1 MAEYVRK
8 AKLAKDEAAAARI
21 ASLPSRAADD
31 GDMFSSPA
39 TSRAK
44 ADAVEI
50 ILTSVIPNT
59 RSSAAK
65 VPFDKP
71 LRIVRDTWVALQRKY
86 GVTLPPGT
94 VDDEIVLTWWRNKV
108 YMSSSLQSLGIRS
121 LGGGRVAV
129 AGGTSE
135 GLNDAKTR
143 VHMEV
148 WTPEL
153 FAQMEREEEARRR
166 RADHEEP
173 GQEDAAEEDD
183 EAAEAEVMLRIILKP
198 KDLEPF
204 KLVVRPETTVQDLVR
219 AFRKARTVADDVDV
233 GLWFDGER
241 LDEQATI
248 EDADIDDMDTLEV
261 HIK

>member
-8 AKLAKDEAAAARI
+8 AKLAKEEAAAARL
-21 ASLPSRAADD
+21 ASLPIHAADG

-39 TSRAK
+39 PSRAK

-50 ILTSVIPNT
+50 ILTSVIPDT
-59 RSSAAK
+59 RSSGAK

-71 LRIVRDTWVALQRKY
+71 LRIVRDTWVAQQRKY

-94 VDDEIVLTWWRNKV
+94 VDDEIVLTWRRNKV

-129 AGGTSE
+129 AGGNSE
-135 GLNDAKTR
+135 GLNDARTR

-153 FAQMEREEEARRR
+153 FSQMEREEEARRR
-166 RADHEEP
+166 RVDEEAE
-173 GQEDAAEEDD
+173 QEGGDD
-183 EAAEAEVMLRIILKP
+183 EEQEVEAEVKLRIILKP
-198 KDLEPF
+198 RDLEPF

-219 AFRKARTVADDVDV
+219 AFRKARDVADETDV

-241 LDEQATI
+241 LDEQSTI
-248 EDADIDDMDTLEV
+248 EDADIDDMDALEV